1 MLIRIAT
8 FQTPPGDDRDWVI
21 DALRSVAGVRAA
33 YHAVDRETGALLSI
47 SVFED
52 LAAAEEAR
60 AAIARSAEA
69 RGHEG
74 TPPDAIRFCEVIRST
89 ERAARQQ
96 PGETRG

>member
-8 FQTPPGDDRDWVI
+8 FRTPPGDDRDWVI
-21 DALRSVAGVRAA
+21 EALRTVPGVRAA

-47 SVFED
+47 SVVED
-52 LAAAEEAR
+52 VAAAEAAR

-89 ERAARQQ
+89 EGAACQ
-96 PGETRG
+96 PAGEMGT